1 MDSKMNDLNKNVQ
14 DKSASCKISTSR
26 KKIYNVCILIIIFL
40 CTPKCLS
47 LEPNE
52 VLIIANKD
60 IPQSTEIASYY
71 CLKRGMPQD
80 NILALSLGKNLND
93 SISRENYRKQIVE
106 PIRREFEKRDLLGKI
121 RCLLTV
127 YGVPFKVGSRGVSEG
142 REEELKELKNLIE
155 KKKEEFEAI
164 KETEK
169 VGTIRYEEAKNQID
183 QLQLRIDVMSGSQT
197 SASLDSELTMVLF
210 DGYELYRWQP
220 NLLKKGITPNPSSP
234 ASADVLQEAKKRLL
248 MVSRLDGPS
257 DKIVKGLIDKAITA
271 ETSGL
276 KGNAYFDSRGIVKND
291 SYGQYDY
298 SLRDLASFTKSETNI
313 PVIQD
318 QNAKLFQ
325 AGDCPETAL
334 YCGWY
339 SLREYVD
346 AFDFVDG
353 AVGFHI
359 ASFEAVNLRDPN
371 SNQWVP
377 AMLMDGI
384 TATLGPVTEPYLQA
398 FPDPKAFFTELY
410 DGKCLV
416 EAYYATN
423 PFNSWQLLLIGDP
436 LYKPFKKSPFV
447 SGLSK

>member
-291 SYGQYDY
+291 SYVTWRH
-298 SLRDLASFTKSETNI
+298 LRKARQI
-313 PVIQD
+313 
-318 QNAKLFQ
+318 
-325 AGDCPETAL
+325 
-334 YCGWY
+334 
-339 SLREYVD
+339 
-346 AFDFVDG
+346 
-353 AVGFHI
+353 
-359 ASFEAVNLRDPN
+359 
-371 SNQWVP
+371 
-377 AMLMDGI
+377 
-384 TATLGPVTEPYLQA
+384 YL
-398 FPDPKAFFTELY
+398 
-410 DGKCLV
+410 
-416 EAYYATN
+416 
-423 PFNSWQLLLIGDP
+423 
-436 LYKPFKKSPFV
+436 
-447 SGLSK
+447 

>member
-1 MDSKMNDLNKNVQ
+1 MNYFNKNRKGKLNSHRNSTFLK
-14 DKSASCKISTSR
+14 KSIAIFILVLICLHSR
-26 KKIYNVCILIIIFL
+26 KSFSLEPDEILII
-40 CTPKCLS
+40 T
-47 LEPNE
+47 
-52 VLIIANKD
+52 NKD
-60 IPQSTEIASYY
+60 IEQSGEIASYY
-71 CLKRGMPQD
+71 CRKRRVPQE
-80 NILALSLGKNLND
+80 NILALSLGKNLRD
-93 SISRENYRKQIVE
+93 SINRENYRKQIVE
-106 PIRREFEKRDLLGKI
+106 PIRREFEKRRLLGKI

-127 YGVPFKVGSRGVSEG
+127 YGVPFNVGSRGVLEG
-142 REEELKELKNLIE
+142 QEESLKELRDLLA

-169 VGTIRYEEAKNQID
+169 VGTIRYEEAKNELD
-183 QLQLRIDVMSGSQT
+183 QLQFKVNYMSGSQT
-197 SASLDSELTMVLF
+197 SASLDSELSMALF

-220 NLLKKGITPNPSSP
+220 NLLKNGITPNPASV
-234 ASADVLQEAKKRLL
+234 ASADVLQAARQRLL
-248 MVSRLDGPS
+248 MVSRLDAPS
-257 DKIVKGLIDKAITA
+257 DTIVKGLIDKAITA

-276 KGNAYFDSRGIVKND
+276 KGNAYFDARGIVRND
-291 SYGQYDY
+291 AYGQYDY
-298 SLRDLASFTKSETNI
+298 LLRDLAAFTKSKTNI

-318 QNAKLFQ
+318 QNAELFQ
-325 AGDCPETAL
+325 PGDCPETAL

-339 SLREYVD
+339 SLRKYVD

-353 AVGFHI
+353 AIGFHI

-371 SNQWVP
+371 STQWVP

-410 DGKCLV
+410 NGKCLV

-423 PFNSWQLLLIGDP
+423 PFDSWQLLLIGDP

-447 SGLSK
+447 SEVPK